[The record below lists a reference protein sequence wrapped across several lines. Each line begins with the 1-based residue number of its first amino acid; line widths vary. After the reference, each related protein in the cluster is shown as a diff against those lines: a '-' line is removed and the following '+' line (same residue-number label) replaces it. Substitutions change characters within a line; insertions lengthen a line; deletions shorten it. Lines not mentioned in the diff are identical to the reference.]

1 MRRNVVFTDR
11 DGVINRNSPDYIKR
25 PEEFDILPGS
35 RAALCRLAE
44 NGFDIIVVTNQSA
57 LGRGFMTIGALNEI
71 HRRMVAAVEA
81 DGGRILDILVC
92 PHLPGEGCG
101 CRKPAPGLLLDAQR
115 KHRIDFSSAV
125 MIGDSVTDIECAVR
139 AGLRGALLVRSG
151 NGEDAVGELAA
162 RGCRPDV
169 IADDLNQA
177 ADWIIATIR

>member
-25 PEEFDILPGS
+25 PEAFDFLPGS

-57 LGRGFMTIGALNEI
+57 LGRGFMTIGTLDEI
-71 HRRMVAAVEA
+71 HRRMVAAVES

-92 PHLPGEGCG
+92 PHLPGDGCG

-115 KHRIDFSSAV
+115 KHRIDFSAAV
-125 MIGDSVTDIECAVR
+125 MIGDSATDIECALSAGVR
-139 AGLRGALLVRSG
+139 TAVLVRTG
-151 NGEDAVGELAA
+151 NGAEAERELAA
-162 RGCRPDV
+162 CGVLPDV
-169 IADDLNQA
+169 IADDLNRA
-177 ADWIIATIR
+177 VEWIITTIR

>member
-1 MRRNVVFTDR
+1 MRRHVVFTDR
-11 DGVINRNSPDYIKR
+11 DGVINRNSPDYINR
-25 PEEFDILPGS
+25 PEEFDFLPGS

-57 LGRGFMTIGALNEI
+57 LGRGFMTIGTLDEI

-92 PHLPGEGCG
+92 PHLPGDGCG

-115 KHRIDFSSAV
+115 KHRIDFSAAV
-125 MIGDSVTDIECAVR
+125 MIGDSVTDIECAYR
-139 AGLRGALLVRSG
+139 AGLRAALLVRSG
-151 NGEDAVGELAA
+151 NGVDAVGELTA
-162 RGCRPDV
+162 RGCLPDA